1 MAQLLTEPAA
11 GGTPS
16 AALPALRYVLLV
28 GDVLTRLDVERI
40 GKLAPRATCVNLYGS
55 TETQRAVGYHVAKA
69 ADGERGGQVV
79 RQILPLGRG
88 MRDVQ
93 LLVVNAAGPL
103 CGIGEMGEIWVRS
116 PHLAHGYLGDAA
128 LTAERFRTNPF
139 TGRAGDR
146 IYRTGDLGRYL
157 PDGEVAF
164 AGRADQQVK
173 IRGFRIELGEIEAA
187 LGRLPGVREAVVLAR
202 GGSEKPEDR
211 RLVAYVTGLEAREPL
226 DTAALRDGLRA
237 QLPAYMV
244 PAAFV
249 TLPRLPVTPNGKVD
263 RKALGRIEPEGQD
276 AGLADSYIEPGSDLE
291 RRIAALWR
299 EVLGVEQVGVRHNFF
314 DLGGH
319 SLLLV
324 RLHARLQE
332 ELGCELALVDLFVH
346 PNIESLARH
355 LEPRT
360 GGGTAPLLRKIEE
373 TARDRAERQI
383 DAARRQ
389 KEQARARRGKS
400 GGRE

>member
-1 MAQLLTEPAA
+1 
-11 GGTPS
+11 
-16 AALPALRYVLLV
+16 
-28 GDVLTRLDVERI
+28 
-40 GKLAPRATCVNLYGS
+40 
-55 TETQRAVGYHVAKA
+55 
-69 ADGERGGQVV
+69 
-79 RQILPLGRG
+79 
-88 MRDVQ
+88 
-93 LLVVNAAGPL
+93 
-103 CGIGEMGEIWVRS
+103 
-116 PHLAHGYLGDAA
+116 
-128 LTAERFRTNPF
+128 
-139 TGRAGDR
+139 
-146 IYRTGDLGRYL
+146 
-157 PDGEVAF
+157 VAF
-164 AGRADQQVK
+164 VGRADQQVK

-202 GGSEKPEDR
+202 GVSEKPEDR
-211 RLVAYVTGLEAREPL
+211 RLVAYVTALASEEQPL

-263 RKALGRIEPEGQD
+263 RKALGRIEPDGQD

-346 PNIESLARH
+346 PNIEALARH

-360 GGGTAPLLRKIEE
+360 GGGPAPLRMVEE
-373 TARDRAERQI
+373 GARDRAQRQI

-389 KEQARARRGKS
+389 KEQAQARRGKP